1 MNSSAAQSW
10 ASTANSNSKTAIS
23 PYKSFHEN
31 FENFPDPSRPAWIEV
46 NFAALA
52 HNLSEIRN
60 RVAPAK
66 VMAVVKANAYG
77 HGLVPVARFYQQS
90 AVDMLGVALLEEA
103 LLLRENGIACPILV
117 FGGLLESQVPHFL
130 LHHID
135 ITVSSLSKLEQ
146 VEGWALHLGC
156 KARIHLKLD
165 TGMGR
170 IGTRACSAM
179 PMIEAALL
187 SKNCELIGIF
197 SHFACA
203 DDPHDKMNA
212 LQLERFEEG
221 IGHFEKLGAP
231 IPMRH
236 IANSGAILHQP
247 KSFFDMVRPG
257 ILLYG
262 IQPDAKSLVELELKR
277 SLSLKAKTVFQ
288 KGMWK
293 GQTVSYGATWKAT
306 KNTWISTLPIGYGDG
321 FMRSLSGKAEIIYEG
336 KRFPVVGKICMDQM
350 MIESPEKCL
359 PNDAE
364 VTLIGMNG
372 SEVITVEHLADQAQT
387 IPYEILTNLNSRLPR
402 YYS

>member
-1 MNSSAAQSW
+1 MNSSVVHLL
-10 ASTANSNSKTAIS
+10 ASTANSNNEKVTSSHQTS
-23 PYKSFHEN
+23 CQN

-46 NFAALA
+46 DFAALA
-52 HNLSEIRN
+52 HNLSEIRK

-77 HGLVPVARFYQQS
+77 HGLVPVARFYEQS
-90 AVDMLGVALLEEA
+90 SVDMLGVALLEEA
-103 LLLRENGIACPILV
+103 LFLRENGIACPILV
-117 FGGLLESQVPHFL
+117 FGGLLESQIPHFL
-130 LHHID
+130 LHQID

-146 VEGWALHLGC
+146 VERWAMHLGC

-170 IGTRACSAM
+170 IGTRANSAL

-187 SKNCELIGIF
+187 SKNCQLIGIF

-203 DDPHDKMNA
+203 DDPYDEMTA

-236 IANSGAILHQP
+236 LANSGAILHHP

-262 IQPDAKSLVELELKR
+262 IQPDAKSRVELELKR
-277 SLSLKAKTVFQ
+277 SLTLKAKTVFQ
-288 KGMWK
+288 KGMLK
-293 GQTVSYGATWKAT
+293 GQTVSYGATWKAS

-321 FMRSLSGKAEIIYEG
+321 FMRGLSGNAEVLYEG

-350 MIESPEKCL
+350 MIESPEKSV

-364 VTLIGMNG
+364 MTLIGRSG
-372 SEVITVEHLADQAQT
+372 EEVITVENLAEQART
-387 IPYEILTNLNSRLPR
+387 ISYEILTNLNSRLPR
-402 YYS
+402 YYL

>member
-1 MNSSAAQSW
+1 MNSSAAHSL
-10 ASTANSNSKTAIS
+10 AFTANSNSNRATTTNQPSQQNIL
-23 PYKSFHEN
+23 N
-31 FENFPDPSRPAWIEV
+31 FSDPSRPAWIEV
-46 NFAALA
+46 DFAALA
-52 HNLSEIRN
+52 HNLSEIRK
-60 RVAPAK
+60 RVKPAK

-77 HGLVPVARFYQQS
+77 HGLVPVARFYEQT

-103 LLLRENGIACPILV
+103 IVLRENKIACPILV
-117 FGGLLESQVPHFL
+117 FGGLLESQIPHFL
-130 LHHID
+130 LHQID
-135 ITVSSLSKLEQ
+135 ITVFSLSKLEQ

-321 FMRSLSGKAEIIYEG
+321 FMRILSGKAEIIYEG

>member
-1 MNSSAAQSW
+1 MNSSAVHLL
-10 ASTANSNSKTAIS
+10 ASTANSNNEKVTSS
-23 PYKSFHEN
+23 HQPSCQN
-31 FENFPDPSRPAWIEV
+31 FENFPDPHRPAWIEV
-46 NFAALA
+46 DFAALA
-52 HNLSEIRN
+52 HNLSEIRK

-77 HGLVPVARFYQQS
+77 HGLVPVARFYEQS
-90 AVDMLGVALLEEA
+90 SVDMLGVALLEEA
-103 LLLRENGIACPILV
+103 LFLRENGIACPILV
-117 FGGLLESQVPHFL
+117 FGGLLESQIPHFL
-130 LHHID
+130 LHQID

-146 VEGWALHLGC
+146 VDRWALHLGY
-156 KARIHLKLD
+156 KARIHIKLD

-170 IGTRACSAM
+170 IGTRANSAL

-187 SKNCELIGIF
+187 SKNCQLIGLF

-203 DDPHDKMNA
+203 DDPYDEMTA

-236 IANSGAILHQP
+236 LANSGAILHHP

-262 IQPDAKSLVELELKR
+262 IQPDAKSRVELELKR
-277 SLSLKAKTVFQ
+277 SLTLKAKTVFQ
-288 KGMWK
+288 KGMLK
-293 GQTVSYGATWKAT
+293 GQTVSYGATWKAS

-321 FMRSLSGKAEIIYEG
+321 FMRGLSGNAEVLYEG

-350 MIESPEKCL
+350 MIESPEKSV

-364 VTLIGMNG
+364 MTLIGRSG
-372 SEVITVEHLADQAQT
+372 EEVITVEHLAEQART
-387 IPYEILTNLNSRLPR
+387 IPYEILTNLNHRLPR
-402 YYS
+402 YYL

>member
-1 MNSSAAQSW
+1 MNSSAAHSL
-10 ASTANSNSKTAIS
+10 AFTANSNSETVTSAQ
-23 PYKSFHEN
+23 KSSHQN
-31 FENFPDPSRPAWIEV
+31 VANFPDPSRPAWIDV
-46 NFAALA
+46 DFAALTN
-52 HNLSEIRN
+52 NLSEIRK

-77 HGLVPVARFYQQS
+77 HGLVPVARFFEQS
-90 AVDMLGVALLEEA
+90 AVDILGVALLEEA

-130 LHHID
+130 LHQID

-146 VEGWALHLGC
+146 VERWSLHLGC
-156 KARIHLKLD
+156 KARIHIKLD

-170 IGTRACSAM
+170 IGTRASSAL

-187 SKNCELIGIF
+187 SKNCQLIGIF

-203 DDPHDKMNA
+203 DDPHDQMNK

-247 KSFFDMVRPG
+247 KTFFDMVRPG

-288 KGMWK
+288 KGMRK
-293 GQTVSYGATWKAT
+293 GQTVSYGATWKAP

-350 MIESPEKCL
+350 MIESPEECL

-364 VTLIGMNG
+364 VTLIGLNG
-372 SEVITVEHLADQAQT
+372 GEMITVENLADKAHT
-387 IPYEILTNLNSRLPR
+387 IPYEILTHLNSRLPR

>member
-1 MNSSAAQSW
+1 VASLQHSSPQN
-10 ASTANSNSKTAIS
+10 T
-23 PYKSFHEN
+23 
-31 FENFPDPSRPAWIEV
+31 ENFPDSVRPAWIEI

-52 HNLSEIRN
+52 HNLSQIRK

-77 HGLVPVARFYQQS
+77 HGLIPVAHFYEQA

-103 LLLRENGIACPILV
+103 LMLRENGIACPILV

-130 LHHID
+130 RHQID

-146 VEGWALHLGC
+146 VQRWALHLGC

-170 IGTRACSAM
+170 IGTRASSAG
-179 PMIEAALL
+179 PMIEAALR
-187 SKNCELIGIF
+187 SKSSHLIGVF

-203 DDPHDKMNA
+203 DDPHDPMNA

-221 IGHFEKLGAP
+221 IRYFEKLKAP
-231 IPMRH
+231 MPMRH
-236 IANSGAILHQP
+236 LANSGAILHHRD
-247 KSFFDMVRPG
+247 SFYDMVRPG

-262 IQPDAKSLVELELKR
+262 IQPDPKSRVRLHLR
-277 SLSLKAKTVFQ
+277 HSLSLKARTVFQ
-288 KGMWK
+288 KGLRE
-293 GQTVSYGATWKAT
+293 GQTVSYGATWKAS
-306 KNTWISTLPIGYGDG
+306 KDTWISTLPIGYGDG
-321 FMRSLSGKAEIIYEG
+321 FMRSLSGKAQVLFEG
-336 KRFPVVGKICMDQM
+336 EKFPVVGKICMDQM
-350 MIESPEKCL
+350 MIESPERCL

-364 VTLIGMNG
+364 VTLIGING
-372 SEVITVEHLADQAQT
+372 EEIISVESLAKQAHT

-402 YYS
+402 YYLQ

>member
-1 MNSSAAQSW
+1 MNSSAVHSLAFT
-10 ASTANSNSKTAIS
+10 ASSKSNRSTTTNQLS
-23 PYKSFHEN
+23 QQNVQN
-31 FENFPDPSRPAWIEV
+31 FSDPSRPAWIEV
-46 NFAALA
+46 DFAALA
-52 HNLSEIRN
+52 HNLSEIRK
-60 RVAPAK
+60 RVKPAK

-77 HGLVPVARFYQQS
+77 HGLVPVARFYEQNS
-90 AVDMLGVALLEEA
+90 VDMLGVALLEEA
-103 LLLRENGIACPILV
+103 IILRENKIACPILV
-117 FGGLLESQVPHFL
+117 FGGLLESQIPHFL
-130 LHHID
+130 LHQID

-146 VEGWALHLGC
+146 VERWALHLGC

-170 IGTRACSAM
+170 IGTRACSGM

-187 SKNCELIGIF
+187 SKNCKLIGIF

-203 DDPHDKMNA
+203 DDPNDKMNA

-221 IGHFEKLGAP
+221 IGHFEKLNAP

-262 IQPDAKSLVELELKR
+262 IQPDAKSLPELELKR

-306 KNTWISTLPIGYGDG
+306 KNTWISTIPIGYGDG
-321 FMRSLSGKAEIIYEG
+321 FMRSLSGKAEVIYEG

-402 YYS
+402 YYL

>member
-1 MNSSAAQSW
+1 MNSSAVQSL
-10 ASTANSNSKTAIS
+10 AFTANSNSETVTSAQ
-23 PYKSFHEN
+23 KSSHQN
-31 FENFPDPSRPAWIEV
+31 VANFPDPSRPAWIDV
-46 NFAALA
+46 DFAALTN
-52 HNLSEIRN
+52 NLSEIRK

-77 HGLVPVARFYQQS
+77 HGLVPLGRFYEQS

-103 LLLRENGIACPILV
+103 LLLRENGIVCPILV

-130 LHHID
+130 LHQID

-146 VEGWALHLGC
+146 VERWSLHLGC
-156 KARIHLKLD
+156 KARIHIKLD

-170 IGTRACSAM
+170 IGTRASSAL
-179 PMIEAALL
+179 PMIEAALM
-187 SKNCELIGIF
+187 SKNCHLIGIF

-203 DDPHDKMNA
+203 DDPHDKMTA

-231 IPMRH
+231 MPMRH
-236 IANSGAILHQP
+236 LANSGAILHHP

-262 IQPDAKSLVELELKR
+262 IRPDNKSRIALKLKR
-277 SLSLKAKTVFQ
+277 SLTLKAKTVFQ
-288 KGMWK
+288 KGLLK
-293 GQTVSYGATWKAT
+293 GQSVSYGATWKAS

-321 FMRSLSGKAEIIYEG
+321 FMRGLSGKAEVLYEG

-350 MIESPEKCL
+350 MIESPEMCL

-364 VTLIGMNG
+364 MTLIGRSG
-372 SEVITVEHLADQAQT
+372 EEVITVENLAEQAQT

>member
-1 MNSSAAQSW
+1 MNSSAAHSL
-10 ASTANSNSKTAIS
+10 ASTANSNNEKITSSHPT
-23 PYKSFHEN
+23 FCQN

-46 NFAALA
+46 DFAALA
-52 HNLSEIRN
+52 HNLSEIRK

-77 HGLVPVARFYQQS
+77 HGLVPVARFYEQS
-90 AVDMLGVALLEEA
+90 FVDMLGVALLEEA
-103 LLLRENGIACPILV
+103 LFLRENEIACPILV
-117 FGGLLESQVPHFL
+117 FGGLLESQIPHFL
-130 LHHID
+130 LHQID

-146 VEGWALHLGC
+146 VESWALHLGC
-156 KARIHLKLD
+156 KARIHIKLD

-170 IGTRACSAM
+170 IGTRANSAL

-187 SKNCELIGIF
+187 SKNCQLIGIF

-203 DDPHDKMNA
+203 DDPYDEMTA

-236 IANSGAILHQP
+236 LANSGAILHHP

-262 IQPDAKSLVELELKR
+262 IQPDVKSQIELELRR
-277 SLSLKAKTVFQ
+277 SLTLKAKTVFQ
-288 KGMWK
+288 KGMLK
-293 GQTVSYGATWKAT
+293 GQTVSYGATWKAS

-321 FMRSLSGKAEIIYEG
+321 FMRGLSGNAEVLYEG

-350 MIESPEKCL
+350 MIESPEKSV

-364 VTLIGMNG
+364 MTLIGRSG
-372 SEVITVEHLADQAQT
+372 EEVITVENLAEQART
-387 IPYEILTNLNSRLPR
+387 IPYEILTNLNNRLPR
-402 YYS
+402 YYL

>member
-1 MNSSAAQSW
+1 MNSSAVHSLAF
-10 ASTANSNSKTAIS
+10 TANSNSETATS
-23 PYKSFHEN
+23 LQKSSCQN
-31 FENFPDPSRPAWIEV
+31 AAKFPDPSRPAWIEV
-46 NFAALA
+46 DFAALA
-52 HNLSEIRN
+52 HNLLEIRK

-77 HGLVPVARFYQQS
+77 HGLVPVARFFEQS

-130 LHHID
+130 LHQID

-146 VEGWALHLGC
+146 VDRCALHLGC
-156 KARIHLKLD
+156 KARIHIKLD

-170 IGTRACSAM
+170 IGTRASTAQ

-187 SKNCELIGIF
+187 SKNCQLIGIF

-203 DDPHDKMNA
+203 DDPHDKMTA

-221 IGHFEKLGAP
+221 IGYFEKLNAP

-236 IANSGAILHQP
+236 LANSGAILHHP

-262 IQPDAKSLVELELKR
+262 VQPDSKSHVKLELKR
-277 SLSLKAKTVFQ
+277 SLTLKAKTVFQ
-288 KGMWK
+288 KGMLK
-293 GQTVSYGATWKAT
+293 GQTVSYGATWKAS

-321 FMRSLSGKAEIIYEG
+321 FMRGLSGKAEVLYDG
-336 KRFPVVGKICMDQM
+336 KKFPVVGKICMDQM
-350 MIESPEKCL
+350 MIESPEMSV

-364 VTLIGMNG
+364 MTLIGRSGEEM
-372 SEVITVEHLADQAQT
+372 ITVEHLAEQAQT

-402 YYS
+402 YYL

>member
-1 MNSSAAQSW
+1 MNSSAAHSL
-10 ASTANSNSKTAIS
+10 AFTANSNIERAIS
-23 PYKSFHEN
+23 THQPSDQN
-31 FENFPDPSRPAWIEV
+31 VVNVSDPCRPAWIEV
-46 NFAALA
+46 DFAALA
-52 HNLSEIRN
+52 HNLSEIRK
-60 RVAPAK
+60 RVTPAK

-77 HGLVPVARFYQQS
+77 HGLVPVARFYEKT
-90 AVDMLGVALLEEA
+90 AVDMLGVALLDEA
-103 LLLRENGIACPILV
+103 LVLRDNGIACPILV
-117 FGGLLESQVPHFL
+117 FGGLLESQIPHFL
-130 LHHID
+130 LHQVD
-135 ITVSSLSKLEQ
+135 ITVSSLSKLDQ
-146 VEGWALHLGC
+146 VERWALHLGC
-156 KARIHLKLD
+156 TARIHIKLD

-170 IGTRACSAM
+170 IGTRASSAL

-187 SKNCELIGIF
+187 SKNCQLIGIF

-203 DDPHDKMNA
+203 DDPHDQMNV

-236 IANSGAILHQP
+236 IANSGAILHHP
-247 KSFFDMVRPG
+247 KTFFDMVRPG

-288 KGMWK
+288 KGMRK
-293 GQTVSYGATWKAT
+293 GQTVSYGATWKAP

-350 MIESPEKCL
+350 MIESPEECL

-364 VTLIGMNG
+364 VTLIGLNG
-372 SEVITVEHLADQAQT
+372 GEMITVENLADKAHT
-387 IPYEILTNLNSRLPR
+387 IPYEILTHLNSRLPR

>member
-1 MNSSAAQSW
+1 MNSSAAHSL
-10 ASTANSNSKTAIS
+10 ASIANSNNEKRTFSHPTS
-23 PYKSFHEN
+23 CLN
-31 FENFPDPSRPAWIEV
+31 FENFHDPSRPAWIEV
-46 NFAALA
+46 DFTALA
-52 HNLSEIRN
+52 HNLSEIRR

-66 VMAVVKANAYG
+66 VMAVIKANAYG
-77 HGLVPVARFYQQS
+77 HGFVPVARFYEQS

-103 LLLRENGIACPILV
+103 LFLRENGIACPILV
-117 FGGLLESQVPHFL
+117 FGGLLESQIPHFL
-130 LHHID
+130 LHQID

-146 VEGWALHLGC
+146 VERWALHLGC
-156 KARIHLKLD
+156 KARIHIKLD

-170 IGTRACSAM
+170 IGTRASSAL
-179 PMIEAALL
+179 PMIESALL
-187 SKNCELIGIF
+187 SKNCQLIGIF

-203 DDPHDKMNA
+203 DDPHDEMTA

-236 IANSGAILHQP
+236 LANSGAILHHP

-262 IQPDAKSLVELELKR
+262 IQPDVKSQIELELKK
-277 SLSLKAKTVFQ
+277 SLTLKAKTVFQ
-288 KGMWK
+288 KGMLK
-293 GQTVSYGATWKAT
+293 GQTVSYGATWKAS

-321 FMRSLSGKAEIIYEG
+321 FMRGLSGNAEVLYEG
-336 KRFPVVGKICMDQM
+336 KRYPVVGKICMDQM
-350 MIESPEKCL
+350 MIESPEKSV

-364 VTLIGMNG
+364 MTLIGRSG
-372 SEVITVEHLADQAQT
+372 EEVITVEHLAEQART

-402 YYS
+402 YYL

>member
-1 MNSSAAQSW
+1 MNSSAAHSL
-10 ASTANSNSKTAIS
+10 ASTANSNNEKRTSSHQTS
-23 PYKSFHEN
+23 CQN

-46 NFAALA
+46 DFAALA
-52 HNLSEIRN
+52 HNLSEIRK
-60 RVAPAK
+60 RVSPAK

-77 HGLVPVARFYQQS
+77 HGLVPVARFYEQS
-90 AVDMLGVALLEEA
+90 SVDMLGVALLEEA
-103 LLLRENGIACPILV
+103 LFLRENGIACPILV
-117 FGGLLESQVPHFL
+117 FGGLLESQIPHFL
-130 LHHID
+130 LHQID

-146 VEGWALHLGC
+146 VERWSLHLGC

-170 IGTRACSAM
+170 IGTRASSAL

-187 SKNCELIGIF
+187 SKNCPLIGIF

-203 DDPHDKMNA
+203 DDPYDEMTA

-221 IGHFEKLGAP
+221 IGLFEKLGAP

-236 IANSGAILHQP
+236 LANSGAILHHP

-262 IQPDAKSLVELELKR
+262 IQPDVKSQIELELKR
-277 SLSLKAKTVFQ
+277 SLTLKAKTVFQ
-288 KGMWK
+288 KGMLK
-293 GQTVSYGATWKAT
+293 GQTVSYGATWKAS

-321 FMRSLSGKAEIIYEG
+321 YMRGLSGNAEVLYEG
-336 KRFPVVGKICMDQM
+336 KRYPVVGKICMDQM
-350 MIESPEKCL
+350 MIESPEKSV

-364 VTLIGMNG
+364 MTLIGRSG
-372 SEVITVEHLADQAQT
+372 EEVITVENLAEQART

-402 YYS
+402 YYL

>member
-1 MNSSAAQSW
+1 
-10 ASTANSNSKTAIS
+10 
-23 PYKSFHEN
+23 
-31 FENFPDPSRPAWIEV
+31 
-46 NFAALA
+46 
-52 HNLSEIRN
+52 
-60 RVAPAK
+60 
-66 VMAVVKANAYG
+66 MAVVKANAYG
-77 HGLVPVARFYQQS
+77 HGLVPVARFYEQT

-103 LLLRENGIACPILV
+103 IVLRENKIACPILV
-117 FGGLLESQVPHFL
+117 FGGLLESQIPHFL
-130 LHHID
+130 LHQID

>member
-1 MNSSAAQSW
+1 LNSSAVQSL
-10 ASTANSNSKTAIS
+10 AFTANSNSETVTSAQ
-23 PYKSFHEN
+23 KSSHQN
-31 FENFPDPSRPAWIEV
+31 VANFPDPSRPAWIDV
-46 NFAALA
+46 DFAALTN
-52 HNLSEIRN
+52 NLSEIRK

-77 HGLVPVARFYQQS
+77 HGLVPLGRFYEQS

-130 LHHID
+130 LHQID

-146 VEGWALHLGC
+146 VERWSLHLGC
-156 KARIHLKLD
+156 KARIHIKLD

-170 IGTRACSAM
+170 IGTRASSAL
-179 PMIEAALL
+179 PMIEAALM
-187 SKNCELIGIF
+187 SKNCHLIGIF

-203 DDPHDKMNA
+203 DDPHDKMTA

-231 IPMRH
+231 MPMRH
-236 IANSGAILHQP
+236 LANSGAILHHP

-262 IQPDAKSLVELELKR
+262 IRPDNKSRIALKLKR
-277 SLSLKAKTVFQ
+277 SLTLKAKTVFQ
-288 KGMWK
+288 KGLLK
-293 GQTVSYGATWKAT
+293 GQSVSYGATWKAS

-321 FMRSLSGKAEIIYEG
+321 FMRGLSGKAEVLYKG

-350 MIESPEKCL
+350 MIESPEMCL

-364 VTLIGMNG
+364 MTLIGRSG
-372 SEVITVEHLADQAQT
+372 EEVITVENLAEQAQT

>member
-1 MNSSAAQSW
+1 MNSSAAHSL
-10 ASTANSNSKTAIS
+10 ASIANSNNEKRTFSHPTS
-23 PYKSFHEN
+23 CLN

-46 NFAALA
+46 DFTALA
-52 HNLSEIRN
+52 HNLSEIRK

-66 VMAVVKANAYG
+66 VMAVIKANAYG
-77 HGLVPVARFYQQS
+77 HGLVPVARFYEQS

-103 LLLRENGIACPILV
+103 LFLRENGIACPILV
-117 FGGLLESQVPHFL
+117 FGGLLESQIPHFL
-130 LHHID
+130 LHQID

-146 VEGWALHLGC
+146 VERWALHLGC
-156 KARIHLKLD
+156 KARIHIKLD

-170 IGTRACSAM
+170 IGTRASSAL

-187 SKNCELIGIF
+187 SKNCQLVGIF

-203 DDPHDKMNA
+203 DDPQDEMTA

-236 IANSGAILHQP
+236 LANSGAILHHP

-262 IQPDAKSLVELELKR
+262 IQPDVKSQIELELKR
-277 SLSLKAKTVFQ
+277 SLTLKAKTVFQ
-288 KGMWK
+288 KGMLK
-293 GQTVSYGATWKAT
+293 GQSVSYGATWKAS

-321 FMRSLSGKAEIIYEG
+321 FMRGLSGNAEVLYEG
-336 KRFPVVGKICMDQM
+336 KRYPVVGKICMDQM
-350 MIESPEKCL
+350 MIESPEKSV
-359 PNDAE
+359 PNNAE
-364 VTLIGMNG
+364 MT
-372 SEVITVEHLADQAQT
+372 
-387 IPYEILTNLNSRLPR
+387 
-402 YYS
+402 